1 MSGCVCD
8 MSWDFSVYAK
18 IRVRLFAMIA
28 IVVRLKA
35 CERVC
40 VHLMRNWDIRESFSF
55 SNVSFDEHFIE
66 SRKSLEVS

>member
-1 MSGCVCD
+1 MCD

-35 CERVC
+35 CERLC
-40 VHLMRNWDIRESFSF
+40 VHLMRNWELDIRESFSF
-55 SNVSFDEHFIE
+55 SNVSFNEHFME